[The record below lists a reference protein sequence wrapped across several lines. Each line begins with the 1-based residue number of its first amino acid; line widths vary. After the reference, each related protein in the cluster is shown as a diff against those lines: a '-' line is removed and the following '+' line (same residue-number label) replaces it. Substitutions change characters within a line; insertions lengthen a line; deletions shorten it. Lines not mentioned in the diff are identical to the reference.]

1 MPHRQL
7 MEERLRFLNID
18 QNTISDLRIARDILE
33 PAIDNMLDQFYSH
46 LFTEP
51 DLRELFVDQ
60 DVIDSARSAQR
71 KHWMEA
77 LFSGKYDNAYFER
90 TSQIGYAHARVGLSP
105 NWYIGSYNQ
114 MLCQFIELITEK
126 YTGKGKS
133 ATRLIQAVSKIIF
146 LDMDLVMHCYLDAK
160 DGTMRRVLEHATDFK
175 ADMWDYSDDLNTLS
189 TQIKST
195 AETLSAEVS
204 TASGKGEA
212 ISEQVNEITKQS
224 EQLNARARQ
233 LDNYLK
239 DTPINDKLYLP
250 EPGVFTRLLTTLF
263 GKTYHHKKALR

>member
-18 QNTISDLRIARDILE
+18 QNTISDLRVARDILE

-46 LFTEP
+46 LLTEP
-51 DLRELFVDQ
+51 DLRELFIDQ

-71 KHWMEA
+71 EHWIEA

-105 NWYIGSYNQ
+105 NWYIGGYNQ
-114 MLCQFIELITEK
+114 MLCQFIALISEK
-126 YTGKGKS
+126 FAEQGTT
-133 ATRLIQAVSKIIF
+133 AMRLIQAVSKIIF
-146 LDMDLVMHCYLDAK
+146 LDIDLVMHCYLDAK

-175 ADMWDYSDDLNTLS
+175 ADMWDYSDGLNALS
-189 TQIKST
+189 TQIKDT

-204 TASGKGEA
+204 TAEEKGEG
-212 ISEQVNEITKQS
+212 INEQIDKIMEQS
-224 EQLNARARQ
+224 SQLDTWTRQLNK
-233 LDNYLK
+233 YLK
-239 DTPINDKLYLP
+239 ETPINDKLYLP
-250 EPGVFTRLLTTLF
+250 EAGVFTRLLTTLF
-263 GKTYHHKKALR
+263 GKTYHHKNVP